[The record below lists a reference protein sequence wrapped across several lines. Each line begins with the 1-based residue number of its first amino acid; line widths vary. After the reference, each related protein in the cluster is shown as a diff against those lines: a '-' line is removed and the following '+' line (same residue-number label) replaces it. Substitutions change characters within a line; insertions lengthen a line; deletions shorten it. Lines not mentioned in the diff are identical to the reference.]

1 MTRSRQAVTLVAL
14 PLLLA
19 AAPGAPAK
27 EPAAAAIAADPMY
40 MAVYGPERR
49 VASIDV
55 PRALPVEL
63 PVASGSRAYA
73 QEDFA
78 LNDHLGKNPFQDQ
91 GTGD

>member
-1 MTRSRQAVTLVAL
+1 MTRYRQAVTLVAL

-27 EPAAAAIAADPMY
+27 EPAAIAADPMY

-63 PVASGSRAYA
+63 PVASGSHAYD

-78 LNDHLGKNPFQDQ
+78 LNDSRGKNPFQHP
-91 GTGD
+91 GTED

>member
-1 MTRSRQAVTLVAL
+1 MTRYRQAVTLVAL

-19 AAPGAPAK
+19 ATPGARAK
-27 EPAAAAIAADPMY
+27 EPTAIAADPMY
-40 MAVYGPERR
+40 MAVYGPDRR

-63 PVASGSRAYA
+63 PVASGSHAYD

-78 LNDHLGKNPFQDQ
+78 LNDSRGKNPFQHQ